1 MTFRNTT
8 RGHISRDIIGR
19 VLGDR
24 DQRLITS
31 KININLILYQY
42 LIAPQIQIHID
53 LITIIAI
60 IIILTR
66 LTVQCSKPPNIVA
79 IHVGTQQWR
88 RVLIFVCGEG
98 LAEHVGGGLLGGSEW
113 WFGLVGLWLWLMMGV
128 WAFVFEHV
136 CCFCQFSILAVSFYI
151 FK

>member
-24 DQRLITS
+24 NQRLITS

-66 LTVQCSKPPNIVA
+66 LAVQCAKPTNIVA

-113 WFGLVGLWLWLMMGV
+113 
-128 WAFVFEHV
+128 
-136 CCFCQFSILAVSFYI
+136 
-151 FK
+151 